1 MVEWLSQRHHS
12 PLRIQA
18 VNDPCDLQEKSK

>member
-12 PLRIQA
+12 PFRIQT
-18 VNDPCDLQEKSK
+18 VNDPRDLQEKSK